1 MVLGVRGARGWS
13 GVRCVRR
20 RSAGCV
26 VEGAFFRCC
35 DLRAGPAGS
44 GTTAAL
50 WQRVAQRAPREGGPA
65 GARWSSVARGQ
76 FRHLSVHRAEAHGQS
91 RPSFSRLRIRSAPES
106 VSESVLTTEH
116 SRLYDD
122 DVVTAADAAQIAQR
136 SIRTIRRAY
145 LSGKLLA
152 HRDGNGRGVRI
163 RYADL
168 RAWLLAQPIRPAR
181 EQPAS
186 RPVARINVRKRP
198 EGGAKTENLELLT
211 AARERRGRAARVSG
225 AGRPAG
231 VRPPPRPA

>member
-1 MVLGVRGARGWS
+1 
-13 GVRCVRR
+13 
-20 RSAGCV
+20 V

-44 GTTAAL
+44 ATTAGL
-50 WQRVAQRAPREGGPA
+50 WQRVAQRAPRDGGPA
-65 GARWSSVARGQ
+65 GARRSSVARGGQ

-91 RPSFSRLRIRSAPES
+91 RPSFSRLRVRSTRER
-106 VSESVLTTEH
+106 VSEPVLTTEH
-116 SRLYDD
+116 SRRHDD

-136 SIRTIRRAY
+136 SVRTIRRAY

-168 RAWLLAQPIRPAR
+168 RAWLLAQPIRPGR
-181 EQPAS
+181 EEPAS

>member
-1 MVLGVRGARGWS
+1 ML
-13 GVRCVRR
+13 
-20 RSAGCV
+20 
-26 VEGAFFRCC
+26 
-35 DLRAGPAGS
+35 
-44 GTTAAL
+44 TA
-50 WQRVAQRAPREGGPA
+50 
-65 GARWSSVARGQ
+65 
-76 FRHLSVHRAEAHGQS
+76 
-91 RPSFSRLRIRSAPES
+91 
-106 VSESVLTTEH
+106 EH
-116 SRLYDD
+116 SRLHDD

-152 HRDGNGRGVRI
+152 HRDDNGRGVRI

-186 RPVARINVRKRP
+186 RPVARINVRKRS

-225 AGRPAG
+225 AERPAG
-231 VRPPPRPA
+231 VRPPPRSA

>member
-1 MVLGVRGARGWS
+1 ML
-13 GVRCVRR
+13 
-20 RSAGCV
+20 
-26 VEGAFFRCC
+26 
-35 DLRAGPAGS
+35 
-44 GTTAAL
+44 TA
-50 WQRVAQRAPREGGPA
+50 
-65 GARWSSVARGQ
+65 
-76 FRHLSVHRAEAHGQS
+76 
-91 RPSFSRLRIRSAPES
+91 
-106 VSESVLTTEH
+106 EH
-116 SRLYDD
+116 SRRHDD

-168 RAWLLAQPIRPAR
+168 RAWLLAEPIRPAR

-198 EGGAKTENLELLT
+198 EGAKTENLELLT

-231 VRPPPRPA
+231 VRPPRRPA

>member
-1 MVLGVRGARGWS
+1 VEGPRCVAVIWGWPFPVRRARG
-13 GVRCVRR
+13 GIAAG
-20 RSAGCV
+20 RSALH
-26 VEGAFFRCC
+26 EA
-35 DLRAGPAGS
+35 AGRPAQDG
-44 GTTAAL
+44 
-50 WQRVAQRAPREGGPA
+50 PRSRG
-65 GARWSSVARGQ
+65 GQ

-91 RPSFSRLRIRSAPES
+91 RPSFSRLRGRSAPER
-106 VSESVLTTEH
+106 VSEPALTAEH
-116 SRLYDD
+116 SRLHDD
-122 DVVTAADAAQIAQR
+122 DVVTVADAAQIAQR

-145 LSGKLLA
+145 MSGKLLA

-211 AARERRGRAARVSG
+211 VARERRGRAARVSG

>member
-1 MVLGVRGARGWS
+1 VWA
-13 GVRCVRR
+13 
-20 RSAGCV
+20 
-26 VEGAFFRCC
+26 
-35 DLRAGPAGS
+35 
-44 GTTAAL
+44 
-50 WQRVAQRAPREGGPA
+50 
-65 GARWSSVARGQ
+65 
-76 FRHLSVHRAEAHGQS
+76 
-91 RPSFSRLRIRSAPES
+91 
-106 VSESVLTTEH
+106 TEH
-116 SRLYDD
+116 SRLHDD

-211 AARERRGRAARVSG
+211 AARERRGRAALVSG

>member
-1 MVLGVRGARGWS
+1 VRAMREYRLRGGVPRFVAVTWGWPVPVRRDRGGYSGGSLSALHEAAGRPAHDGRRSRGAS
-13 GVRCVRR
+13 
-20 RSAGCV
+20 
-26 VEGAFFRCC
+26 F
-35 DLRAGPAGS
+35 
-44 GTTAAL
+44 GTY
-50 WQRVAQRAPREGGPA
+50 PSIG
-65 GARWSSVARGQ
+65 
-76 FRHLSVHRAEAHGQS
+76 AEAHEQS
-91 RPSFSRLRIRSAPES
+91 RPSFSRLRVRSAPEC
-106 VSESVLTTEH
+106 VSESVLTAEH
-116 SRLYDD
+116 SRPHDD

-136 SIRTIRRAY
+136 SVRTIRRAY

-168 RAWLLAQPIRPAR
+168 CAWLLAQPIRPAR

-186 RPVARINVRKRP
+186 RPVAPINVRKRP